1 MWNIFGFDRKQHH
14 LRSEIIGGITTFMTM
29 SYIIFVNPVILSAAG
44 MDANAVRIATCL
56 SAALGTLLMGI
67 LGRYPVAQAPAM
79 GHNAFFAFMVC
90 GSMGYSWPIAL
101 GANFISGSIFVILS
115 LLNLWEGL
123 VNAVP
128 SSLKHGIAAGIG
140 LLIAIIGM
148 EYGGIVVSHPATFI
162 TLGKLNSPAVLVT
175 IIGIVSI
182 LILMQLR
189 VPGALLWGLLVAT
202 LAGLIAGVVKFHGV
216 VSLPPS
222 LQPTFL
228 KLDIIGALKT
238 GLIPIIFVFFFLDL
252 FDTMGTLIGVSA
264 QAGFLKNDKLPRAN
278 QAMLADAL
286 ATVSGTLLGTSTV
299 TSYIE
304 STTGIAQG
312 ARTGLAN
319 LATAFLF
326 ILALFFNP
334 LAEMI
339 GGTYGNGLH
348 PVIAP
353 ALIVVGYLMM
363 KSVVHVNWED
373 TTESVPAFLALIIM
387 PFTFSITE
395 GIAFG
400 FISYT
405 LLKLV
410 SGQGRQ
416 VHWFVYMIAVLFII
430 RYIFI
435 GN

>member
-1 MWNIFGFDRKQHH
+1 MWKIFGFDREQHSF
-14 LRSEIIGGITTFMTM
+14 RSEIVGGITTFMTM

-44 MDANAVRIATCL
+44 MDANAVRVATCL
-56 SAALGTLLMGI
+56 AAALGTLLMGV

-90 GSMGYSWPIAL
+90 GTMGYSWPVAL
-101 GANFISGSIFVILS
+101 GANFISGSIFVVFSFLK
-115 LLNLWEGL
+115 LWEGL

-128 SSLKHGIAAGIG
+128 NSLKHGIAAGIG
-140 LLIAIIGM
+140 LLIALIGM
-148 EYGGIVVSHPATFI
+148 EYGGIVVSHPATYI
-162 TLGKLNSPAVLVT
+162 TLGKLTSPAVLVT
-175 IIGIVSI
+175 IIGILST

-189 VPGALLWGLLVAT
+189 VPGAILWGLLVAT
-202 LAGLIAGVVKFHGV
+202 LTGLVAGVVTYHGV
-216 VSLPPS
+216 VSLPPAI
-222 LQPTFL
+222 QPTFL
-228 KLDIIGALKT
+228 KLDISGALKT
-238 GLIPIIFVFFFLDL
+238 GLIPIIFIFFFLDI

-264 QAGFLKNDKLPRAN
+264 QAGFIKDGKLPRTN

-286 ATVSGTLLGTSTV
+286 ATVTGTLLGTSTV

-319 LATAFLF
+319 LVTALLF

-339 GGTYGNGLH
+339 GGTYGTGLH

-363 KSVVHVNWED
+363 KSVVHINWD
-373 TTESVPAFLALIIM
+373 DSAESIPAFLAIIIM

-410 SGQGRQ
+410 NGQGRQ
-416 VHWFVYMIAVLFII
+416 VHWFMYVMAMLFIV

-435 GN
+435 IN